1 MLVINQKTQRENH
14 NTVADTSSGVKQKQ
28 PHRNEL
34 PTSENENT
42 TLPKNAKP
50 SNPKETLSQEH
61 RINIENWKRI
71 MNSEKNILPSL

>member
-42 TLPKNAKP
+42 TLPK
-50 SNPKETLSQEH
+50 
-61 RINIENWKRI
+61 KR
-71 MNSEKNILPSL
+71 KTKQP